1 MKVNSNGVGR
11 KTKKKKIKQAK
22 KKPKAKQFN

>member
-11 KTKKKKIKQAK
+11 KTKKKIKQAK